1 MMRRYTAFLLGGLV
15 LLALAI
21 QLVPT
26 AAADNPPVEEE
37 VVAPDEIMAVLR
49 RACYDCHSH
58 ETAWPWYADV
68 APASWLVRKDVK
80 EGRRHLNFSTWNRY
94 DLEDRAENW
103 EEVAEEVGE
112 GEMPLKVYLPLHGE
126 ARLTDADRQMLVDW
140 ARQRTEVRLGD

>member
-1 MMRRYTAFLLGGLV
+1 MMRRYTVFLLGGLV